1 MKNFEIAVVF
11 ALKRKE
17 QKQSLDLE
25 DFILKNTQQQ
35 NLLKSLNEEMKK
47 ISSSNKHFKVQLEN
61 LSQKL
66 NKLELNTK
74 CNKDMQI
81 NKRCIII

>member
-35 NLLKSLNEEMKK
+35 YLLKTLNEEMKK

-74 CNKDMQI
+74 SNKDMQI

>member
-61 LSQKL
+61 LSQ
-66 NKLELNTK
+66 N
-74 CNKDMQI
+74 
-81 NKRCIII
+81 

>member
-1 MKNFEIAVVF
+1 M
-11 ALKRKE
+11 KRKE

-35 NLLKSLNEEMKK
+35 YLLKTLNEEMKK

-74 CNKDMQI
+74 SNKDMQI

>member
-1 MKNFEIAVVF
+1 LKNFEIAVVF

-35 NLLKSLNEEMKK
+35 YLLKTLNEEMKK

-74 CNKDMQI
+74 SNKDMQI

>member
-35 NLLKSLNEEMKK
+35 YLLKSLNEEMKK

-74 CNKDMQI
+74 SNKDMQI

>member
-35 NLLKSLNEEMKK
+35 YLLKSLNEEMKK

-74 CNKDMQI
+74 SNKDLQI